1 MEIILI
7 LTGLVIGAVAGWL
20 VARFKF
26 VADQQHE
33 NSLFIIEQEKN
44 KTLNQQLSEFK
55 SAVEKERAKVI
66 ELNNDLATAE
76 ANYRNLEEKLHEK
89 LEEQKSQLGELQEK
103 FTTQFKNLAN
113 DIFEEKS
120 KKFTEQNK
128 TNLFDLL
135 KPLGEK
141 IVEFEKKVEQTHK
154 ESIEKNAGLFNE
166 LKHLKDLNLQM
177 SEDARNLTRAL
188 KGDTKTQGA
197 WGELILESILE
208 KSGLEKNREYV
219 VQEAYVTAEG
229 RRQQPDVVV
238 HLPDKRHI
246 IIDSKVSLTAYDS
259 YVNAETDVE
268 RDSYIKAH
276 LQSIRQHMRI
286 LSNKN
291 YQSNYSENG
300 LDFVIM
306 FIPLEP
312 SYLLAIQ
319 NDPGLLVEGLD
330 KRIVFVS
337 PTLLLPSLQL
347 IKSVWRQEYQNRNVI
362 EIARRAGDLYDKFV
376 GFTDD
381 LLMLGRH
388 LDSSKKFYEE
398 SMKKLSVGSGNLI
411 SKVEHL
417 KKLGAKAD
425 KTIDPKLLGRAE
437 DQGDLFAN

>member
-7 LTGLVIGAVAGWL
+7 LTGIVIGAIAGWL
-20 VARFKF
+20 IARFKF
-26 VADQQHE
+26 ASEHQGDS
-33 NSLFIIEQEKN
+33 SLFLVEQEKT
-44 KTLNQQLSEFK
+44 KALSEQLNEFK
-55 SAVEKERAKVI
+55 SSVEREQSRVLT
-66 ELNNDLATAE
+66 LNNELATAE
-76 ANYRNLEEKLHEK
+76 ANYRNLEVKLQEKTK
-89 LEEQKSQLGELQEK
+89 DQLTQLSELQEK
-103 FTTQFKNLAN
+103 FTSQFKNLAN

-141 IVEFEKKVEQTHK
+141 IVDFEKRVDQTHK

-197 WGELILESILE
+197 WGELILETILE
-208 KSGLEKNREYV
+208 KSGLEKNREYD
-219 VQEAYVTAEG
+219 VQESFTTAEG

-268 RDSYIKAH
+268 RDSHVKSH

-286 LSNKN
+286 LSDKN
-291 YQSNYSENG
+291 YQRNYSENG

-319 NDPGLLVEGLD
+319 NDPGLYVECLQ

-347 IKSVWRQEYQNRNVI
+347 IKNVWKQEYQNQNVV
-362 EIARRAGDLYDKFV
+362 EIAKRAGDLYDKFV
-376 GFTDD
+376 GFSED
-381 LLMLGRH
+381 LLMVGRH
-388 LDSSKKFYEE
+388 LDTSKKFYEE
-398 SMKKLSVGSGNLI
+398 SMKKLSLGSGNLV

-417 KKLGAKAD
+417 KKLGAKAE
-425 KTIDPKLLGRAE
+425 KSINPRLLSKSQ
-437 DQGDLFAN
+437 DQGDLFGL

>member
-1 MEIILI
+1 MEITLI
-7 LTGLVIGAVAGWL
+7 LGGILVGAIIGWL
-20 VARFKF
+20 IARFKF
-26 VADQQHE
+26 MSDQQDSS
-33 NSLFIIEQEKN
+33 SLILVEQEKN
-44 KTLNQQLSEFK
+44 NTLTKQLNELKTSIDN
-55 SAVEKERAKVI
+55 ERLKVI
-66 ELNNDLATAE
+66 SLNNELATAE
-76 ANYRNLEEKLHEK
+76 ANYRNLEEKLQEK
-89 LEEQKSQLGELQEK
+89 TKDQLIQLDALQEK

-113 DIFEEKS
+113 EIFEDKS

-128 TNLFDLL
+128 TNLFDIL

-141 IVEFEKKVEQTHK
+141 IVDFEKRVDQTHK
-154 ESIEKNAGLFNE
+154 DSIEKNAGLFNE

-219 VQEAYVTAEG
+219 VQESFTTADG
-229 RRQQPDVVV
+229 RRQQPDIVV

-246 IIDSKVSLTAYDS
+246 IIDSKVSLTAYDG

-268 RDSYIKAH
+268 RDTHVKSH
-276 LQSIRQHMRI
+276 LQSIRQHMRL
-286 LSNKN
+286 LSDKN
-291 YQSNYSENG
+291 YQRNYSENG

-319 NDPGLLVEGLD
+319 NDPGLYVECLQ

-337 PTLLLPSLQL
+337 PTLLLPSLHL

-362 EIARRAGDLYDKFV
+362 EIAKRAGDLYDKFV

-381 LLMLGRH
+381 LLMVGRH
-388 LDSSKKFYEE
+388 LDTSKKFYEE
-398 SMKKLSVGSGNLI
+398 SMKKLSLGSGNLVG
-411 SKVEHL
+411 KVEHL
-417 KKLGAKAD
+417 KKLGAKAE
-425 KTIDPKLLGRAE
+425 KSINPKLLDRSI
-437 DQGDLFAN
+437 DQGDLFD

>member
-1 MEIILI
+1 MEIALI
-7 LTGLVIGAVAGWL
+7 LTGIIVGCIAGWL
-20 VARFKF
+20 IARFKSA
-26 VADQQHE
+26 ADQQASSSE
-33 NSLFIIEQEKN
+33 VLIEKEKN
-44 KTLNQQLSEFK
+44 KVLTEQLAELK
-55 SAVEKERAKVI
+55 KTIEAERAKVL
-66 ELNNDLATAE
+66 ELNNELATAE
-76 ANYRNLEEKLHEK
+76 ANYRNLEEKLEEK
-89 LEEQKSQLGELQEK
+89 LEDNKMQLGDLQEK

-128 TNLFDLL
+128 TNIFDLL

-141 IVEFEKKVEQTHK
+141 ITEFEKRVDQTHK
-154 ESIEKNAGLFNE
+154 DSIEKNAGLFNE
-166 LKHLKDLNLQM
+166 LRNLKELNVQM

-197 WGELILESILE
+197 WGELILESILA

-219 VQEAYVTAEG
+219 VQESFTTSEG

-268 RDSYIKAH
+268 RDSYVKAH
-276 LQSIRQHMRI
+276 LQSIRQHMRL
-286 LSNKN
+286 LSDKN
-291 YQSNYSENG
+291 YQRNYSDNG

-312 SYLLAIQ
+312 SYLMAIQ
-319 NDPGLLVEGLD
+319 NDPDLYVEGLE

-347 IKSVWRQEYQNRNVI
+347 IKNVWKQEYQNRHVI
-362 EIARRAGDLYDKFV
+362 EIAKRAGDLYDKFV

-398 SMKKLSVGSGNLI
+398 SMKKLSVGSGNI
-411 SKVEHL
+411 VSKVEHL

-425 KTIDPKLLGRAE
+425 KAIDAKLLSRAE
-437 DQGDLFAN
+437 DQGDLFE

>member
-1 MEIILI
+1 MEIALL
-7 LTGLVIGAVAGWL
+7 LTGIIVGCIAGWL
-20 VARFKF
+20 IARFKSA
-26 VADQQHE
+26 ADQQSTSSE
-33 NSLFIIEQEKN
+33 VLIEKEKN
-44 KTLNQQLSEFK
+44 KVLTEQLADLK
-55 SAVEKERAKVI
+55 KTIDAERAKVL

-76 ANYRNLEEKLHEK
+76 ANYRHLEEKLQEK
-89 LEEQKSQLGELQEK
+89 LEDNKIQLDDLQEK

-135 KPLGEK
+135 KPLGER
-141 IVEFEKKVEQTHK
+141 ITEFEKRVDQTHK
-154 ESIEKNAGLFNE
+154 DSIEKNAGLFNE
-166 LKHLKDLNLQM
+166 LKNLKELNVQM

-197 WGELILESILE
+197 WGELILESILA

-219 VQEAYVTAEG
+219 VQESFTTAEG

-268 RDSYIKAH
+268 RDSYVKAH
-276 LQSIRQHMRI
+276 LQSIRQHMRL
-286 LSNKN
+286 LSDKN
-291 YQSNYSENG
+291 YQRNYSDNG

-312 SYLLAIQ
+312 SYLMAIQ
-319 NDPGLLVEGLD
+319 NDPDIYVEGLE

-347 IKSVWRQEYQNRNVI
+347 IKNVWKQEYQNRHVI
-362 EIARRAGDLYDKFV
+362 EIAKRAGDLYDKFV

-398 SMKKLSVGSGNLI
+398 SMKKLSVGSGNI
-411 SKVEHL
+411 VSKVEHL

-425 KTIDPKLLGRAE
+425 KAIDSKLLTRAE
-437 DQGDLFAN
+437 DQGDLFE